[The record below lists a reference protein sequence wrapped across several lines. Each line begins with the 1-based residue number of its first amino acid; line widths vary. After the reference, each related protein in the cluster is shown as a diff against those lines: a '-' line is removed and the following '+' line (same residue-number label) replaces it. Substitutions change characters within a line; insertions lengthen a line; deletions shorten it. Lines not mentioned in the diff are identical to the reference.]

1 MSNAPTTPAHLAGLS
16 AAEQVARI
24 MQVGRIA
31 AKLAAPGTYGY
42 SDAEALATARTMVAT
57 YTADEVAV
65 FLGERE
71 GCTNCRRP
79 AVRNGRCVKCQHLA
93 SDDI

>member
-1 MSNAPTTPAHLAGLS
+1 MSSTDSTAHLAGLN
-16 AAEQVARI
+16 AAQQIERI
-24 MQVGRIA
+24 ALVGRIA
-31 AKLAAPGTYGY
+31 ARLAAPGTYGY
-42 SDAEALATARTMVAT
+42 TDAEALATARTMVAT